1 MCIVVHSARLVRAHA
16 DELVTVPS
24 QLFLRQF
31 PLSQSVP
38 LCVSSQDGTD
48 ISSSSRRRPNESIC
62 TKLYPLVSNL
72 LGDIVKLKLA

>member
-1 MCIVVHSARLVRAHA
+1 MCIVVHSARLVRARA

-31 PLSQSVP
+31 PRSQSVP
-38 LCVSSQDGTD
+38 LCL
-48 ISSSSRRRPNESIC
+48 RRTVLIFHRRLGGVPMSPVC
-62 TKLYPLVSNL
+62 TKLYLLVSDL